1 MRRGARL
8 GVALA
13 IAATALGALAP
24 AAGAHATLEQTS
36 PERGAVLETPP
47 NEVALGFDEPVEA
60 AFGALRVFDGK
71 GKQVKTGPLRRPGG
85 KSSAL
90 AVSLPASL
98 PQGAYTATYRVVSAD
113 GHPVS
118 GGLTFQVGESAAPP
132 RSVETLL
139 QGTSAGPVSRA
150 ALGIA
155 RGLGYLAI
163 SIALGGVA
171 FLAFCWRPAVRG
183 ETALE
188 PAGAAFEARLAR
200 LVGLGV
206 LLGIVAGAATVVLQA
221 AVAGE
226 TSAWTA
232 LDPSVVRE
240 VLGTR
245 TGLWL
250 GVRFVAWVVLAAALA
265 LLWRRPSRVVAALAA
280 VPAAVI
286 VAGPALAGH
295 ATTQS
300 PVAVLAPMDIAH
312 VAATAL
318 WIGGIVTLLLAVPA
332 GTRRLDPAA
341 RTRLLAGLLARFSPI
356 ALWSVVALAITGG
369 VQAAIHLD
377 WSLAPFADT
386 GFGRSLLVK
395 IGLFGVLVALGATQ
409 RRRIIPAL
417 RSHAAGGE
425 APGGAGVLLRRAL
438 RAEVILL
445 CGVLAATAVLV
456 GSPPPRAVAGRER
469 RPVFDGRGHRATAA
483 ADDRRSRAARRERA
497 PHLPARRPNRRPVPR
512 LEGADGPC
520 RAPVERHRAA
530 GSRHEPRRSRALD
543 RAGRPARARRHVA
556 RDRHEPRVG
565 LRRVRDEGEGAGPVT
580 VLLLLAPALLLAVLL
595 ALGRYPGSGALA
607 RVLERRLPRA
617 DRRRETRRPLPRAL
631 RRHRPRGGVLLALAL
646 AGRAPPVV
654 AA

>member
-24 AAGAHATLEQTS
+24 AAGAHATLEQTH

-47 NEVALGFDEPVEA
+47 NEVSLGFDEPVEA

-71 GKQVKTGPLRRPGG
+71 GKQVKTGPLRRPGD
-85 KSSAL
+85 KSTEL

-163 SIALGGVA
+163 SVALGGVA

-183 ETALE
+183 ETALA

-206 LLGIVAGAATVVLQA
+206 VLGIVAGAATVVLQA

-250 GVRFVAWVVLAAALA
+250 GVRFVAWVALAAALA

-300 PVAVLAPMDIAH
+300 PVAVLAPLDIVH

-332 GTRRLDPAA
+332 GTRRLEPAA

-456 GSPPPRAVAGRER
+456 GSPPPRAVAG
-469 RPVFDGRGHRATAA
+469 ATSAPA
-483 ADDRRSRAARRERA
+483 GPYSADVPIGPQRLQVTIDPAQVGPTRCTSICSTGGPGRRSRGPRSCASTSSCRRRGSGRCTPRSA
-497 PHLPARRPNRRPVPR
+497 GAVPGTGSSPARSSRPPAT
-512 LEGADGPC
+512 GA
-520 RAPVERHRAA
+520 
-530 GSRHEPRRSRALD
+530 
-543 RAGRPARARRHVA
+543 
-556 RDRHEPRVG
+556 
-565 LRRVRDEGEGAGPVT
+565 
-580 VLLLLAPALLLAVLL
+580 
-595 ALGRYPGSGALA
+595 
-607 RVLERRLPRA
+607 
-617 DRRRETRRPLPRAL
+617 
-631 RRHRPRGGVLLALAL
+631 
-646 AGRAPPVV
+646 
-654 AA
+654 

>member
-1 MRRGARL
+1 MSGGTRL
-8 GVALA
+8 VVVLA
-13 IAATALGALAP
+13 IVATGLGALAP
-24 AAGAHATLEQTS
+24 AAGAHATLEQS
-36 PERGAVLETPP
+36 HPERGAVLQTPP
-47 NEVALGFDEPVEA
+47 KEVALSFDEPVEA
-60 AFGALRVFDGK
+60 AFGALRVFDAK
-71 GKQVKTGPLRRPGG
+71 GNPVTTGALRRPEGS
-85 KSSAL
+85 KLEVAL
-90 AVSLPASL
+90 PKLADGP
-98 PQGAYTATYRVVSAD
+98 YTVTYRVVSAD

-118 GGLTFQVGESAAPP
+118 GGLTFQVGETAAAPQ
-132 RSVETLL
+132 SVETLL

-163 SIALGGVA
+163 AIALGGVA

-183 ETALE
+183 ESALA

-200 LVGLGV
+200 LVGAGV
-206 LLGIVAGAATVVLQA
+206 VLGIVAGAAAVVLQA

-250 GVRFVAWVVLAAALA
+250 GIRFVAWLALAAALA
-265 LLWRRPSRVVAALAA
+265 ALWARPSRAFAALAA

-295 ATTQS
+295 AATQS
-300 PVAVLAPMDIAH
+300 PVAVLAPLDIVH
-312 VAATAL
+312 VGATAL
-318 WIGGIVTLLLAVPA
+318 WIGGIVALLLAVPA
-332 GTRRLDPAA
+332 GTRRVDPAA
-341 RTRLLAGLLARFSPI
+341 RTRLLAGVLARFSPI

-395 IGLFGVLVALGATQ
+395 IGLFVVLVALGATQ

-417 RSHAAGGE
+417 RSHAAGAE

-438 RAEVILL
+438 RAEIVLL

-456 GSPPPRAVAGRER
+456 GSPPPRAVAGGNAGPYSADVAIGPQRLQMTVDPA
-469 RPVFDGRGHRATAA
+469 RPGVNELHIYLLDGRTG
-483 ADDRRSRAARRERA
+483 A
-497 PHLPARRPNRRPVPR
+497 PFRGSKELTVHAELPSKGIGPLHLDVNP
-512 LEGADGPC
+512 
-520 RAPVERHRAA
+520 
-530 GSRHEPRRSRALD
+530 
-543 RAGRPARARRHVA
+543 
-556 RDRHEPRVG
+556 
-565 LRRVRDEGEGAGPVT
+565 AGPGHWIAQGVQLAPGGTWRVT
-580 VLLLLAPALLLAVLL
+580 VTNRVSDFDE
-595 ALGRYPGSGALA
+595 YEA
-607 RVLERRLPRA
+607 RLKV
-617 DRRRETRRPLPRAL
+617 
-631 RRHRPRGGVLLALAL
+631 
-646 AGRAPPVV
+646 PVR
-654 AA
+654 